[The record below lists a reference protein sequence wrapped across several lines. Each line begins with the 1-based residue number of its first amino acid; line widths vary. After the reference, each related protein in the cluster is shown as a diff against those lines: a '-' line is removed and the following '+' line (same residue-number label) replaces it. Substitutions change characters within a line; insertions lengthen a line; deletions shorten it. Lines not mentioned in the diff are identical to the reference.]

1 MKTEEYIQSHADPNS
16 KSPKRRSE
24 FRTPNSEF
32 EERACSTLNRASERA
47 QNIPSFIVM
56 DVLERAHE
64 LEREGQHII
73 HLEIGEPDFPT
84 PQIICEG
91 AVKAIQDGLTHYTH
105 SLGILELREAIC
117 EHYSEKYGVAFT
129 PDQIVITS
137 GTSPALFMIFSALL
151 EAGDEIIISN
161 PHYPCYPNF
170 AKFLGASPAFVNVY
184 EEDGF
189 QYRPEGIKKRLGSRS
204 KAILINSPSNPTGNL
219 LAPDRMEKIADMG
232 PYIISDEIYHG
243 LVYEEKEHCIL
254 EFTDRAF
261 VLNGF
266 SKAYAMTG
274 WRLGYIVSP
283 VDFVR
288 PLQKIQQNFFISA
301 GSVSQWAGLTALRR
315 AGEDVERMR
324 STYNERRKYMIQRLR
339 DLGFGLAVEPA
350 GAFYMLVNAKHLSDN
365 SYELAFDILEK
376 AGVGVSPGIDFGQ
389 NAEGYLRFSYANSL
403 ENIKEGLN
411 RIEDFLKNR

>member
-1 MKTEEYIQSHADPNS
+1 MKTEESTQTKEETNS
-16 KSPKRRSE
+16 ETPRTNSQ

-56 DVLERAHE
+56 DVLEKAHE
-64 LEREGQHII
+64 LEREGHHII

-105 SLGILELREAIC
+105 SLGIIELREAIC
-117 EHYSEKYGVAFT
+117 EHYFEKYGVEFS

-137 GTSPALFMIFSALL
+137 GTSPALFMIVSALL
-151 EAGDEIIISN
+151 EVGDEIIISN

-170 AKFLGASPAFVNVY
+170 AEFLGAGPAFVDVY

-189 QYRPEGIKKRLGSRS
+189 QYRPEEIKKRLAPRS

-219 LAPDRMEKIADMG
+219 LASDRMEKIADMG
-232 PYIISDEIYHG
+232 PYIVSDEIYHG
-243 LVYEEKEHCIL
+243 LVYEEKEHSIL

-283 VDFVR
+283 PDFVR

-301 GSVSQWAGLTALRR
+301 GSVSQWAGLTALKG

-324 STYNERRKYMIQRLR
+324 SIYNERRKYMIQRLR
-339 DLGFGLAVEPA
+339 ELGFGLTVEPA

-365 SYELAFDILEK
+365 SYNLAFEILEK

-403 ENIKEGLN
+403 ANIKEGLN
-411 RIEDFLKNR
+411 RIEAFLKTR